1 MQRKSVFSYLAIT
14 TLVFFSLVSFYYFKK
29 HQQLEKDIIV
39 QNAELAIHQLASS
52 EREYQSVRSQFISII
67 ELLSHSRNLYEYV
80 LEPTKTN
87 KGVVEEVWSSV
98 ASNQKWYTQIRFLDT
113 NGMEKI
119 RLNYSDGDAEVES
132 DKNLQDKSQRNY
144 YLYAQTLNENDIG
157 VWGIDL
163 EHEHGKLVE
172 PYQPALRLI
181 TPVYVA
187 GNRAGYLVLNI
198 DVRYLSS
205 RLNYS
210 PDERFSPELIGEQG
224 FYLAGSSLNE
234 LYGHLVKERN
244 EHNFA
249 RTFPV
254 TWQMMQHN
262 KSGYLMENEGLIVFN
277 QIYLSPQQ
285 PLYLVIELNGKEL
298 DAIAKHESEALVQ
311 EATLVFVLMLAFVIP
326 GTLLVVHYRK
336 RSIESQLARA
346 ALSGMS
352 AVIISDRNHRAIMVN
367 DQFCALTGL
376 AHRDIQS
383 RNIIKRLLGEEQIEL
398 SLEIFEQ
405 VAHQQLWEGEI
416 SIQRAGD
423 ERTATALLRVQSVLA
438 KSGRVSYYITSVV
451 DISDRKELE
460 ERLRILSERDELTQL
475 WNRRKFELELRRNA
489 RLMERYPATSNACLA
504 LLDIDFFK
512 RVNDE
517 LGHDEGDRV
526 ITNVAQMLESTLRET
541 DFVARIGGEEFAI
554 IMPHTSITEA
564 ELALDRLRIAIDL
577 EANIPVTVSIGVTDF
592 IADSTRCYKC
602 ADIALYES
610 KSSGRNRV
618 SVCFSSE
625 EVA

>member
-1 MQRKSVFSYLAIT
+1 MQRKSVFSYLFIT
-14 TLVFFSLVSFYYFKK
+14 TLIFFSLVFIYYFKK
-29 HQQLEKDIIV
+29 HQQLEKDIIA
-39 QNAELAIHQLASS
+39 QNAELAIHQLAYS

-119 RLNYSDGDAEVES
+119 RLNYSNGDAEVES
-132 DKNLQDKSQRNY
+132 DKNLQDKSQRDY

-187 GNRAGYLVLNI
+187 ENRAGYLVLNI

-262 KSGYLMENEGLIVFN
+262 KSGYLIENEGLIVFN
-277 QIYLSPQQ
+277 QIYLAPQQ
-285 PLYLVIELNGKEL
+285 PLYLVIELNRLQL
-298 DAIAKHESEALVQ
+298 DTIAKFESEALVQ

-405 VAHQQLWEGEI
+405 VAHHQLWEGEI
-416 SIQRAGD
+416 SIQRSSD
-423 ERTATALLRVQSVLA
+423 ERVVTALLRVQSVLA
-438 KSGRVSYYITSVV
+438 KSGRVSYYITSIV

-475 WNRRKFELELRRNA
+475 WNRRKFELELRRYA
-489 RLMERYPATSNACLA
+489 RLMERYPSTPNACLA

-541 DFVARIGGEEFAI
+541 DFMARIGGEEFAI
-554 IMPHTSITEA
+554 IMPHTSIKEA
-564 ELALDRLRIAIDL
+564 ELALERLRIAIDL
-577 EANIPVTVSIGVTDF
+577 EADIPVTVSIGVTDF
-592 IADSTRCYKC
+592 ITDSTRCYKC
-602 ADIALYES
+602 ADIALYDS